1 MPNAKP
7 ALLINLLVM
16 VLLSGLLL
24 GWSMESVAIV
34 VVTFA
39 GALLG
44 FVVCDW
50 FKLFRIEGLLA
61 NVVTVSILVL
71 VMWDF
76 FSIDGHN
83 KLIAVGTML
92 TYLTNVLMFQRKTP
106 RLIWQLFA
114 LSLLQVV
121 LGAIFSLDFE
131 AGMLFFCYFFVA
143 GLALLQQSLFIQ
155 RFQIESRNI
164 AAAKNAKFQFYSK
177 RKSPSTA
184 ANPLHSK
191 PLVFFDSSTQA
202 SLGWK
207 VLLGQLALWGFLTFA
222 FATTLFHMAPRYA
235 SPWRGPTRQVSTVTA
250 GISKSVDLNER
261 GRIELSPQ
269 VMFRVNFKQS
279 SGRNFQPNNQPY
291 FRGLALSDLVIR
303 NGRTDFHAPYDR
315 IEDEHYQS
323 LASPEGKGKLV
334 QQNFFVEETAD
345 PLLYDVYPVFTPTSF
360 ARRVPRIS
368 FCHEISGLT
377 RKRLKQSIEVLPF
390 EYQTT
395 TYVDG
400 ASRFYRSWPYI
411 SNQVRRIQQ
420 PMSADQPQHDWLTK
434 IDVDR
439 YRSLAAMSDQIA
451 EKVKQA
457 DGGRLEFLKAI
468 ESFFLRTGG
477 FKYTLDYTQVRRN
490 EELDPVED
498 FVRNHRSG
506 HCEQFAAATTLMLR
520 QQNIPARLVV
530 GFHGGDFNSL
540 TDEFLVRASHAH
552 AWVEAYLRPEDCP
565 QEMIDTGAAGPGGA
579 WMIVEAT
586 PAVSATEL
594 DRTDEAI
601 GLARSVWQDYILGRD
616 ADDSRAPSTSPVQ
629 AWMQNM
635 DLEAWEHRLQSAES
649 ISRQNLIKFV
659 LQIVV
664 GLVALTV
671 LLRQIL
677 KHNTSQ
683 EKSQKTGLVR
693 RMVAG
698 AVSLFST
705 QLAQWVMGDDNRDTV
720 RFYQSLEKILA
731 THQLQRRP
739 TQSHLEFAG
748 EVVSS
753 FSQHPEND
761 FIQSTIYE
769 ITNRFNAVRFGN
781 ETLSPSVIQNVDASL
796 AKLRELLETK

>member
-303 NGRTDFHAPYDR
+303 NGRTDFQAPYDR

-395 TYVDG
+395 TYMDG